1 MREDRIVIEILATGP
16 LCSVQDTGRRGYR
29 SLGVSVAG
37 AMDPLALR
45 IGNMLVGNEQGAAGI
60 EVTVFP
66 FKARFEANARIAV
79 TGADCRA
86 SVGDKALLPWWS
98 VDVAQGEVLTLNP
111 PRSGARAYVLVS
123 GGIDV
128 PVVLNSR
135 STDIKV
141 GFGGFEGRCLRRG
154 DVVSVQAASYG
165 ANASG
170 GFGVFPP
177 RDVLDTAFAQRG
189 GRDVTFVRA
198 LPGPEHDAFPEPA
211 RRAFWDTAWTVTP
224 DSNRIGYR
232 LQGLELLLA
241 EPLSLL
247 SHGIVP
253 GVVQVPPS
261 GRPIV
266 MMSDAQTSG
275 GYPKIATVAEA
286 DLWRLAQAPLGS
298 RVQFVE
304 TDVAGCVAAS
314 RDLARHVASLE
325 TCRWRALWK

>member
-1 MREDRIVIEILATGP
+1 MIEILATGP
-16 LCSVQDTGRRGYR
+16 LCSVQDTGRKGFR

-37 AMDPLALR
+37 AMDQLALR
-45 IGNMLVGNEQGAAGI
+45 IGNILVGNEQGAAAI
-60 EVTVFP
+60 EITVFP
-66 FKARFEANARIAV
+66 FKARFAATARIAV

-86 SVGDKALLPWWS
+86 TVGGKALLPWWS
-98 VDVAQGEVLTLNP
+98 IDVMEGEVLTLDP
-111 PRSGARAYVLVS
+111 PRDGARAYLAVF

-154 DVVSVQAASYG
+154 DVVGVQASPALT
-165 ANASG
+165 ASG

-177 RDVLDTAFAQRG
+177 RDVLDTAFAQR
-189 GRDVTFVRA
+189 REPNLTLVRA
-198 LPGPEHDAFPEPA
+198 LPGPEHDAFAESA

-232 LQGLELLLA
+232 LQGTELLLGKQ
-241 EPLSLL
+241 LSLL
-247 SHGIVP
+247 SHGILP

-261 GRPIV
+261 GQPIV

-298 RVQFVE
+298 RVQFVQ

-314 RDLARHVASLE
+314 RKLARHVANLE
-325 TCRWRALWK
+325 TGRWRALWK

>member
-1 MREDRIVIEILATGP
+1 MIEIIATGP
-16 LCSVQDTGRRGYR
+16 LCSVQDIGRKGYR
-29 SLGVSVAG
+29 SLGVSTAG
-37 AMDPLALR
+37 AMDQIALR
-45 IGNMLVGNEQGAAGI
+45 TGNILVGNDEAAAGI

-66 FKARFEANARIAV
+66 FRARFTTNARVAV

-86 SVGDKALLPWWS
+86 TIGEKTLLPWWS
-98 VDVAQGEVLTLNP
+98 FDVSEGDVLTLNP
-111 PRSGARAYVLVS
+111 PSSGARAYIAVS

-154 DVVSVQAASYG
+154 DVLNFVSSH
-165 ANASG
+165 SG
-170 GFGVFPP
+170 SGSFGVFPP
-177 RDVLDTAFAQRG
+177 NDSLAHSFGTSSEPG
-189 GRDVTFVRA
+189 VTHVRA
-198 LPGPEHDAFPEPA
+198 MAGPEYEEFPEPT
-211 RRAFWDTAWTVTP
+211 RRSMWDTLWAVTP

-232 LQGLELLLA
+232 LEGPELRPST
-241 EPLSLL
+241 PLSLL

-261 GRPIV
+261 GKPIV

-275 GYPKIATVAEA
+275 GYPKIATVIEA

-298 RVQFVE
+298 RVSFVE
-304 TDVAGCVAAS
+304 VEIEDCVAAS
-314 RDLARHVASLE
+314 RELTDHLSALARSS
-325 TCRWRALWK
+325 WRGPWK

>member
-1 MREDRIVIEILATGP
+1 MIEILATGP
-16 LCSVQDTGRRGYR
+16 LCSVQDTGRKGYR

-45 IGNMLVGNEQGAAGI
+45 IGNILVGNGQGEAGI

-66 FKARFEANARIAV
+66 FKARFTANARIAV

-86 SVGDKALLPWWS
+86 SIGDRALLPWWS
-98 VDVAQGEVLTLNP
+98 VDVAQGEVLALNP

-128 PVVLNSR
+128 PMVLNSR

-154 DVVSVQAASYG
+154 DFVGVQASGSALG
-165 ANASG
+165 ASG

-177 RDVLDTAFAQRG
+177 CDVLDTAFAQRD
-189 GRDVTFVRA
+189 REDVTFVRA
-198 LPGPEHDAFPEPA
+198 LPGPEHDVFPDAA

-232 LQGLELLLA
+232 LQGPELLPA
-241 EPLSLL
+241 KPLSLL

-253 GVVQVPPS
+253 GVAQVPPS
-261 GRPIV
+261 GQPIV

-314 RDLARHVASLE
+314 RDLSRYVASLE
-325 TCRWRALWK
+325 TRRWRALWK

>member
-1 MREDRIVIEILATGP
+1 LREDRIVIEILATGP
-16 LCSVQDTGRRGYR
+16 LCSVQDTGRKGYR

-45 IGNMLVGNEQGAAGI
+45 IGNILVGNEQGAAGI

-66 FKARFEANARIAV
+66 FKVRFASNARIAV

-86 SVGDKALLPWWS
+86 SIGDKALLPWWS

-111 PRSGARAYVLVS
+111 PHSGARAYVLVS

-128 PVVLNSR
+128 PVVLNSC

-154 DVVSVQAASYG
+154 DVVGVRAASHG
-165 ANASG
+165 SNSSG

-177 RDVLDTAFAQRG
+177 REALDTGFAQCS
-189 GRDVTFVRA
+189 GRDVTLVRA
-198 LPGPEHDAFPEPA
+198 LAGPEHDAFPEPV
-211 RRAFWDTAWTVTP
+211 RRAFWGTAWTVTP

-232 LQGLELLLA
+232 LQGSELLPA
-241 EPLSLL
+241 RPLSLL

-261 GRPIV
+261 GQPIV

-304 TDVAGCVAAS
+304 TDAAGCAAAS
-314 RDLARHVASLE
+314 RDVARHLASLE
-325 TCRWRALWK
+325 TRRWRALWK